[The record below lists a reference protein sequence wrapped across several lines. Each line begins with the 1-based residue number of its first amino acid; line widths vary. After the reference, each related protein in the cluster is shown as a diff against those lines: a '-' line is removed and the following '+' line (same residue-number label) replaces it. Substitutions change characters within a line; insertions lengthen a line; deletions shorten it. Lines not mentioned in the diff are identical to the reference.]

1 MRRMQIDKKSL
12 HPKHFLYEMRT
23 CSAPD
28 ALDTQDS
35 LSPLAAAAAGGTAG
49 KGADVC

>member
-1 MRRMQIDKKSL
+1 MQIDKKSL

-35 LSPLAAAAAGGTAG
+35 PLAAAAVGSTAG